1 MKQMTRRGDGTRS
14 TSYKKKSLHDFFF
27 SWFCMGYDVYT
38 EAQESLTERNSRNTA
53 VEVEQADK
61 GKGTN

>member
-1 MKQMTRRGDGTRS
+1 
-14 TSYKKKSLHDFFF
+14 
-27 SWFCMGYDVYT
+27 MGYDVYT